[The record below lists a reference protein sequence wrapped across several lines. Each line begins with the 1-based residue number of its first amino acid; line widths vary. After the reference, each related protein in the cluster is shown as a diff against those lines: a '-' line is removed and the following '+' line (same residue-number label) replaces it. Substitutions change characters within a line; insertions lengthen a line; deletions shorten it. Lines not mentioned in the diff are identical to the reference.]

1 MMMMMMIDC
10 GGGEVMV
17 DKSETIQRITDH
29 TKEKKING
37 SNKHKTFQF
46 VAKSREGIQNS
57 PIKQEQSNVNDNE
70 RKFGLLLEKNFFFS
84 KVLDPRSKCSDM
96 KIKKRYCVW
105 WSRSFWN
112 FILNQKK
119 KKYKIQ
125 IERKKNFCYLIN
137 IIIIIVVDWICLI
150 TYSSRKL
157 DRIYLLEQQQG
168 KTIVWGREGSQ
179 IRRDRDTGGFESLN
193 FREIFFTF
201 FFRNLNIC
209 FVLFWGRFEFLIL
222 LASNLFNQSVK
233 CFETFKR
240 KKNTDERNRKK
251 KKK

>member
-1 MMMMMMIDC
+1 MQRY
-10 GGGEVMV
+10 E
-17 DKSETIQRITDH
+17 DK
-29 TKEKKING
+29 KKILCLM
-37 SNKHKTFQF
+37 
-46 VAKSREGIQNS
+46 IQ
-57 PIKQEQSNVNDNE
+57 IIL
-70 RKFGLLLEKNFFFS
+70 KFHFE
-84 KVLDPRSKCSDM
+84 P
-96 KIKKRYCVW
+96 
-105 WSRSFWN
+105 
-112 FILNQKK
+112 KK

-201 FFRNLNIC
+201 FSGI
-209 FVLFWGRFEFLIL
+209 
-222 LASNLFNQSVK
+222 
-233 CFETFKR
+233 
-240 KKNTDERNRKK
+240 
-251 KKK
+251 